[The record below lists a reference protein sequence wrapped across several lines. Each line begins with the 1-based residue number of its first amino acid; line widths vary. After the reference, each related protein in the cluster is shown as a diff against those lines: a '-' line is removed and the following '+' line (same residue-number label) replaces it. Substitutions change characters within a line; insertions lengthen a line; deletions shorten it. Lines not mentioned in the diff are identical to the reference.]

1 MKNVCL
7 VHLSYTEYKI
17 VCVFVCVLTLEVI
30 VLLLEQITEC
40 SLVSEYYILHN
51 FSVDLARFRDVL
63 PKSPSET
70 NRELE

>member
-63 PKSPSET
+63 PKSPSEIKI
-70 NRELE
+70 ELE

>member
-63 PKSPSET
+63 PKSPSEIK
-70 NRELE
+70 RELE

>member
-30 VLLLEQITEC
+30 VLLLEQIT
-40 SLVSEYYILHN
+40 
-51 FSVDLARFRDVL
+51 
-63 PKSPSET
+63 
-70 NRELE
+70 